1 MDKKVILAVDD
12 MSMNLR
18 TIKVILEGE
27 YEVSLAKS
35 GELALDKLKKTKIDL
50 VLLDIEMP
58 GITGFE
64 VIDSMRKIPGCEGI
78 PVIFITSHAA
88 PDVIVTAYDHGAGD
102 YIVKPINAEVLRNKV
117 RALLARS
124 DRDGAS

>member
-1 MDKKVILAVDD
+1 MEKKTVLAVDD

-27 YEVSLAKS
+27 YDILLAKS
-35 GELALDKLKKTKIDL
+35 GELALDILKKTKVDL

-64 VIDSMRKIPGCEGI
+64 VIDSMRDIPGCEET

-88 PDVIVTAYDHGAGD
+88 PDMIVTAYDHGAGD
-102 YIVKPINAEVLRNKV
+102 YIVKPINAEVLRPKV
-117 RALLARS
+117 HAILSKR
-124 DRDGAS
+124 